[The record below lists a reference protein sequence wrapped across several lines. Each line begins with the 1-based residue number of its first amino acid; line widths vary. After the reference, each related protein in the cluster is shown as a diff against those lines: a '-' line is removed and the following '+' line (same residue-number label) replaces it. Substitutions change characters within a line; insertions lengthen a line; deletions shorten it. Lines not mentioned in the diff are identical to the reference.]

1 MYVDKDNSLKSILD
15 QHFALQCPS
24 CQALSNVTPI
34 SVPRFE
40 MLARFKPKNVGL
52 VYRCDSCNYP
62 IFLKF
67 GVKGYGAERVD
78 LSPTFEQVELPVETF
93 DYTYLPEEVERDFRE
108 ALACFSIS
116 SFNAFGSMCRRTMQ
130 RVFADLGEAGKMKI
144 FNQLKEV
151 GELAELDADTYRVL
165 EKSNLWHRRK
175 RAPEHAGHRPRSRWF
190 DARGNQR
197 HSLRS
202 LCSEGEAAAGDAV
215 ALTYEQRSEDSPLAH
230 TLANRVSDGFDLH
243 FVEFRIHRQGKAFL
257 CHSFSMRK
265 RRLLCCNEALLV

>member
-151 GELAELDADTYRVL
+151 GELAELDADTYRIL
-165 EKSNLWHRRK
+165 EKVIFGTDESGHPNMPDIDHDHGGLMLEVIKDILYEVYVRK
-175 RAPEHAGHRPRSRWF
+175 GKLQQAML
-190 DARGNQR
+190 
-197 HSLRS
+197 LRS
-202 LCSEGEAAAGDAV
+202 
-215 ALTYEQRSEDSPLAH
+215 H
-230 TLANRVSDGFDLH
+230 TSNDLK
-243 FVEFRIHRQGKAFL
+243 IPDY
-257 CHSFSMRK
+257 
-265 RRLLCCNEALLV
+265 